1 MIMVLATVV
10 VSATIAVLNT
20 IVLIENDCGLAHYS
34 GTCHSSEGHYNEDLQ
49 YLFIDNDKFFSTR
62 WRRILWTI
70 FVIGGIGYTAFNVY
84 KNTRLYLSYPTKFEM
99 RNENHTMKFPKI
111 TVCLN
116 SMHSKVNK

>member
-1 MIMVLATVV
+1 MVP
-10 VSATIAVLNT
+10 ATIVIFAT
-20 IVLIENDCGLAHYS
+20 IELFRNHCGLCHFSECHY
-34 GTCHSSEGHYNEDLQ
+34 YEDQQ
-49 YLFIDNDKFFSTR
+49 YLFIDNDQFLSTR

>member
-1 MIMVLATVV
+1 MVLTTVV

-20 IVLIENDCGLAHYS
+20 IVLIKKTIVVLPTILVLGHFS
-34 GTCHSSEGHYNEDLQ
+34 GCHYNEDLW
-49 YLFIDNDKFFSTR
+49 YLFIDNDKFLSTR

-70 FVIGGIGYTAFNVY
+70 FVVGGIGYTAFNVY

-116 SMHSKVNK
+116 SMHSKVIK